1 MPYLP
6 TRMIEE
12 RVNAGFRDSAG
23 WMGAISRAR
32 RADGH

>member
-1 MPYLP
+1 MRFEFHAYLP

-23 WMGAISRAR
+23 WMGAI
-32 RADGH
+32 